1 MQEFRDTFQRLPYF
15 ASACYGCIK
24 KLFALSVE
32 GSSCAGTFR
41 TVGLWGEERAV
52 EGFAGACCGGAQGPP
67 LVVRACVD
75 QRGEVGGRR
84 VGVCAPSG
92 GAGPG
97 WRFVDGG
104 LGMRRCWVVGGGRVI
119 VGVRL
124 ATTLSEYVM
133 LVRS

>member
-1 MQEFRDTFQRLPYF
+1 M
-15 ASACYGCIK
+15 
-24 KLFALSVE
+24 
-32 GSSCAGTFR
+32 
-41 TVGLWGEERAV
+41 
-52 EGFAGACCGGAQGPP
+52 
-67 LVVRACVD
+67 VRAGVD
-75 QRGEVGGRR
+75 QGGEVWGRR

-104 LGMRRCWVVGGGRVI
+104 LGIGGCWVVGGGRVI

-133 LVRS
+133 LVGS